1 MVPMEA
7 RERLPPLKGANKQ
20 KLAQLL
26 DEANEAIVTMEI
38 NDLTTL
44 NAIAYATARTITMA
58 MSYKIGKQN
67 KPYVCPWKE
76 RIQRKVAKLQ
86 RNLSQVEQWKT
97 GKLKNEEVKKRL
109 QNTYHVKEKTL
120 KVVAEELKQRLTG
133 EAAKLQRYAKT
144 NKQYQ
149 QNKRF
154 RCDQRRLF
162 SDLQGQKQSEPPNP
176 DDSVRLWTS
185 LWSNSVT
192 HKRDAAWI
200 SKTTKMNAKTTK
212 QPDLVVNTDK
222 VASATRKMKNWK
234 APGPDQVHGFWL
246 KKLTSLPHPLAQLFQ
261 QSLEDGCP
269 QWMTV
274 GKTVLLQKDPAKGT
288 AAENYRPITCLPTM
302 WKLLSGIIAHDIQAH
317 LERNNLIPC
326 EQKGCATDR
335 RGTKDQLLTD
345 KAVVKN
351 CKRRKTNLEMV
362 WIDYKKAYDR
372 VPHSWIIECMDMYKV
387 NGNIKAFIEK
397 EMKHWKT
404 ELTSCGDSLGQVSIK
419 RGIFQGDALSPLLFV
434 MAMMPISSILN
445 HMKKGYEMEKGA
457 QMISH
462 LLYMDDIKLYAKTS
476 ESMESMVNTLRMV
489 SEDIGME
496 FGLDKCAKVSMKR
509 GKIVCRGDLPLYDGM
524 AIRELADDDGYKY
537 LGILQ
542 RESTLKEEAKT
553 VVRKEYFRRMRL
565 IMKSELNAGN
575 CITAANIWAIPV
587 VRYTAGIVDW
597 TAEDLRMM
605 DTKTRKLLTMHNAF
619 NLNGD
624 VDRLYVAR
632 NKGGKGL
639 LEVEQTVREE
649 ERALQD
655 YMNIRQD
662 EDRLLKMVVKEHLL
676 KATDSKDEYRQ

>member
-1 MVPMEA
+1 
-7 RERLPPLKGANKQ
+7 
-20 KLAQLL
+20 
-26 DEANEAIVTMEI
+26 
-38 NDLTTL
+38 
-44 NAIAYATARTITMA
+44 
-58 MSYKIGKQN
+58 
-67 KPYVCPWKE
+67 
-76 RIQRKVAKLQ
+76 
-86 RNLSQVEQWKT
+86 
-97 GKLKNEEVKKRL
+97 
-109 QNTYHVKEKTL
+109 
-120 KVVAEELKQRLTG
+120 
-133 EAAKLQRYAKT
+133 
-144 NKQYQ
+144 
-149 QNKRF
+149 
-154 RCDQRRLF
+154 
-162 SDLQGQKQSEPPNP
+162 
-176 DDSVRLWTS
+176 
-185 LWSNSVT
+185 
-192 HKRDAAWI
+192 
-200 SKTTKMNAKTTK
+200 
-212 QPDLVVNTDK
+212 
-222 VASATRKMKNWK
+222 
-234 APGPDQVHGFWL
+234 
-246 KKLTSLPHPLAQLFQ
+246 
-261 QSLEDGCP
+261 
-269 QWMTV
+269 MTV

-317 LERNNLIPC
+317 LERNHLIPC

-509 GKIVCRGDLPLYDGM
+509 GKIVCGGDLPLYDGM

-587 VRYTAGIVDW
+587 VRYTAGIVEW
-597 TAEDLRMM
+597 TAEDLRTM

-676 KATDSKDEYRQ
+676 KATDSKDEYRQRTNEKRLREWREKRLHGHFHRQTKDIIDKQESVRWLTDGLMKKGTESLLMAAQEQALRTRYIKYAIDKAKIDPKCRWCGTTNETVQHLVSGCTALCDLEYKSRHNKVASIIHWRLCKKFEIDVHKTWYRHEPQPVLENDKVKILWDVNIYTDRVIQARRPDLVVVDKMKKKVTLIDIAIPADKNVIEKEKEKITKYQDLRIELQRLWGMKVRVVPIVIGALGSIPKDLKKWLKDLDLEDADCSALQRAALLGTARLLRRTLVL